1 MAGNRYITS
10 FSKKSVVELSN
21 KEEFDRLVKHLSQY
35 NNVAAAIG
43 SGSLSSKA
51 ILIHDP
57 NGIRIDIYH
66 I

>member
-1 MAGNRYITS
+1 
-10 FSKKSVVELSN
+10 VVELSN